1 MKGLIIALVALG
13 CVGGGYYV
21 FDMTQRTRQ
30 AELKKAEAEL
40 RLKAKAEDA
49 KKAQA
54 EAKTEEAKK
63 AQAEAEAERKT
74 AEANT
79 AQAKRDETKQAI
91 ELKAK
96 ETAASEAAAKQ
107 AAAEKAA
114 AEAAA
119 KQAVAEKAKAE
130 AAKAASEAKAK
141 EEELALKRA
150 EAERKTAEAKRDETL
165 TAAAIVKAAAEKS
178 ENERKTAEANAAAE
192 RDRKLRLYSRAS
204 LSRAEMVAL
213 QRAERL
219 LALEESGHLARARAE
234 VGAEGDTAAAADED
248 DTAATDETTTTE
260 APKTN
265 AVVAVT
271 WPPEKMPEPPDGEKV
286 AALQKKLDDARLREH
301 VRGARRCIAVF
312 GERID
317 RAVADGRLVDAQS
330 DRRALVSLV
339 PDYMDV
345 YIELIDEARKAGN
358 ETVQGKRLDE
368 LIALAPTWR
377 RTALFVRLLTHD
389 EAYFSR
395 ALAGRIEKNEYVRA
409 FRKIYDVAR
418 RDKGDRDERDAKVE
432 RICRTLA
439 TYVPDF
445 ETSPEWK

>member
-21 FDMTQRTRQ
+21 FDMTQRTHQ

-54 EAKTEEAKK
+54 EAKA
-63 AQAEAEAERKT
+63 AEDARKT
-74 AEANT
+74 AEA
-79 AQAKRDETKQAI
+79 ARKKSEAEKEKAKLNAEATKKAI

-96 ETAASEAAAKQ
+96 EKAASEAAAKQ
-107 AAAEKAA
+107 AAAEKAK
-114 AEAAA
+114 AEAAT
-119 KQAVAEKAKAE
+119 KQANAEKARAE
-130 AAKAASEAKAK
+130 AAKAAAEAKAK
-141 EEELALKRA
+141 EEDLALRRA
-150 EAERKTAEAKRDETL
+150 EAERKTAEAKLAETQ

-178 ENERKTAEANAAAE
+178 ENERKEAEANAAAE

-234 VGAEGDTAAAADED
+234 AGAEDESAPDEGDTAAA
-248 DTAATDETTTTE
+248 TDESSTE
-260 APKTN
+260 APETN

-271 WPPEKMPEPPDGEKV
+271 WPPEKLPEPPDGEKV
-286 AALQKKLDDARLREH
+286 AALQKKLDDVRLREH
-301 VRGARRCIAVF
+301 VRGARRCVAVF

-345 YIELIDEARKAGN
+345 YIDLIDEARKAGN

-368 LIALAPTWR
+368 LIALVPAWR

-409 FRKIYDVAR
+409 FRKIYDAAR
-418 RDKGDRDERDAKVE
+418 RDKGDRDERDEKVA

>member
-54 EAKTEEAKK
+54 ELKIAAEKT
-63 AQAEAEAERKT
+63 AQAEITNKT
-74 AEANT
+74 AKATENAE
-79 AQAKRDETKQAI
+79 QLKLDQTKKAI
-91 ELKAK
+91 ELKDK
-96 ETAASEAAAKQ
+96 EKRASDAAVKQ
-107 AAAEKAA
+107 ANAQKEA
-114 AEAAA
+114 AEAAT
-119 KQAVAEKAKAE
+119 KQANAEKAKAE

-141 EEELALKRA
+141 VEELALKRA

-165 TAAAIVKAAAEKS
+165 AAQAIVKAAAEKS
-178 ENERKTAEANAAAE
+178 ENERKEAEANAAAE

-213 QRAERL
+213 QRAERM

-234 VGAEGDTAAAADED
+234 AGVED
-248 DTAATDETTTTE
+248 DTAADEGDAEAETGETTG
-260 APKTN
+260 APETN

-271 WPPEKMPEPPDGEKV
+271 WPPAKLPEPPDGEKV

-317 RAVADGRLVDAQS
+317 RAVAEGRLVDAES

-345 YIELIDEARKAGN
+345 YVELIDEARKAGN
-358 ETVQGKRLDE
+358 EAVQGKRLDE
-368 LIALAPTWR
+368 LIALMPDWR
-377 RTALFVRLLTHD
+377 RTALFVRLLGHD

-395 ALAGRIEKNEYVRA
+395 ALAGRIEKDEYVRA
-409 FRKIYDVAR
+409 FRKIYDAAR
-418 RDKGDRDERDAKVE
+418 RDKGDSDERDEKVAH
-432 RICRTLA
+432 ICRVLA

>member
-21 FDMTQRTRQ
+21 FDMTQRTHQ

-54 EAKTEEAKK
+54 EAKAAEDARKK
-63 AQAEAEAERKT
+63 AEADSKKSEAEKEKAKLNAEA
-74 AEANT
+74 
-79 AQAKRDETKQAI
+79 TKKAI

-96 ETAASEAAAKQ
+96 EKAASEAAAKQ
-107 AAAEKAA
+107 AEKEKAA
-114 AEAAA
+114 AEAAT
-119 KQAVAEKAKAE
+119 KQANAEKARAE
-130 AAKAASEAKAK
+130 AAKAAAEAKAK

-165 TAAAIVKAAAEKS
+165 AAAAIVKAATEKS
-178 ENERKTAEANAAAE
+178 ENERKEAEANAAAE

-234 VGAEGDTAAAADED
+234 AGAEDESAPD
-248 DTAATDETTTTE
+248 EGDTAATDESTE
-260 APKTN
+260 APETN

-271 WPPEKMPEPPDGEKV
+271 WPPEKLPEPPDGEKV
-286 AALQKKLDDARLREH
+286 AALQKKLDDVRLREH
-301 VRGARRCIAVF
+301 VRGARRCVAVF

-345 YIELIDEARKAGN
+345 YIDLIDEARKAGN

-368 LIALAPTWR
+368 LIALVPAWR

-395 ALAGRIEKNEYVRA
+395 ALAVRIEKNEYVRA

-418 RDKGDRDERDAKVE
+418 RDKGDRDERDEKVE
-432 RICRTLA
+432 HICKVLA